1 MTYKFFNNVE
11 IFLKVSVEIIKLKN
25 ILCNL
30 NLLHTEYVCLINY
43 FKMN

>member
-11 IFLKVSVEIIKLKN
+11 LIKIIKLKN
-25 ILCNL
+25 ILCNQ